1 MILLLLGRSGCG
13 KSPIEEL
20 LITRRRYRKV
30 VTYTTRKKT

>member
-13 KSPIEEL
+13 KSLIEEL
-20 LITRRRYRKV
+20 LVTRRGYEKV